1 MTGQQVLLTR
11 NFFERAESEFERFVT
26 DYPLS
31 TNRARAVLYQAQS
44 RHFLKKYDAV
54 VELLDKN
61 LAEAGPLA
69 DDYVFWKGEALKEK
83 GDQAPNF
90 ELKGSDGKTYRLEQF
105 KGEKPVVIAWFPKAF
120 TSGCTAECKSMKEDG
135 EKIRNYN
142 VAYFTASVDDPETN
156 RKFAESLELDYPI
169 LSDPAKETARSY
181 GVLNDRGMA
190 NRWTFYIGK
199 DGKIL
204 HVDRG
209 VKAAQHGSDIAAR
222 LEQLGVEEKQS

>member
-1 MTGQQVLLTR
+1 MKKIMFAWALLALTTAG
-11 NFFERAESEFERFVT
+11 FAA
-26 DYPLS
+26 D
-31 TNRARAVLYQAQS
+31 Q
-44 RHFLKKYDAV
+44 LK
-54 VELLDKN
+54 
-61 LAEAGPLA
+61 P
-69 DDYVFWKGEALKEK
+69 

>member
-1 MTGQQVLLTR
+1 MKAINIHIIRQVTLFLLLVTLSYYVSGQKTANSWLQ
-11 NFFERAESEFERFVT
+11 E
-26 DYPLS
+26 
-31 TNRARAVLYQAQS
+31 
-44 RHFLKKYDAV
+44 LKKTI
-54 VELLDKN
+54 LM
-61 LAEAGPLA
+61 AGK
-69 DDYVFWKGEALKEK
+69 F
-83 GDQAPNF
+83 
-90 ELKGSDGKTYRLEQF
+90 
-105 KGEKPVVIAWFPKAF
+105 
-120 TSGCTAECKSMKEDG
+120 DG

-169 LSDPAKETARSY
+169 LSDPAKETARAY